1 MLHQKNILEVNNC
14 LSLLYLNIRS
24 LHRNLDSLTTLL
36 KNLELRFSFIGI
48 TKTYSSFETHRIIPI
63 FQVIIVTDI
72 LGYNFVHNRHLKIGQ
87 VEAGDRWRC
96 RSIFTG
102 QF

>member
-36 KNLELRFSFIGI
+36 KNLELRFSFIGV
-48 TKTYSSFETHRIIPI
+48 TET
-63 FQVIIVTDI
+63 
-72 LGYNFVHNRHLKIGQ
+72 
-87 VEAGDRWRC
+87 
-96 RSIFTG
+96 
-102 QF
+102 